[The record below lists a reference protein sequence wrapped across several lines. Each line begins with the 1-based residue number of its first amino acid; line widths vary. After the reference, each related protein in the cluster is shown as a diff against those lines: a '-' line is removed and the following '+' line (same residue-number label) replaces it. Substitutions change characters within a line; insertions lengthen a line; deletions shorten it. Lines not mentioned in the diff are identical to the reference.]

1 MATQKQEPANDA
13 APAVSQQA
21 PTPVVTEARR
31 TGLGGLAVA
40 GIAVGAVVV
49 AGALFGGGVVVG
61 TQLPPQ
67 FSASQPGQLG
77 AGPESG
83 QDHRGDDGP
92 GMQNQRPPMHE
103 GGQQPKG

>member
-13 APAVSQQA
+13 APAVTQQA
-21 PTPVVTEARR
+21 PAPVVTEVRR
-31 TGLGGLAVA
+31 TGLGGLAIA

-67 FSASQPGQLG
+67 FSASQAGQFGMGPGSGPDRPGEG
-77 AGPESG
+77 AGMRN
-83 QDHRGDDGP
+83 D
-92 GMQNQRPPMHE
+92 RPPMHD